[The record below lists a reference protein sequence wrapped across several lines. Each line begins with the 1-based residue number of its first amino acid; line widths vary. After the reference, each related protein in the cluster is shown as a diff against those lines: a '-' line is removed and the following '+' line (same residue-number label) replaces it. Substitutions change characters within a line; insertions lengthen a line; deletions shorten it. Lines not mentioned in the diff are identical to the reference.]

1 MIISCYLAIRLAVSR
16 SRKENMSKIDFVKE
30 KDYFRDILKTYSAAE
45 LSYVDDF
52 KIKKKREVVSTL
64 LNLQLK
70 NKIKIV
76 DDKIHVLDSNPEGLR
91 KTEKFILRSIK
102 DGKVVIDLI
111 GYMESY
117 AQDEAIED
125 ELIIQNSKE
134 TIIKRKNKMKNTL
147 LILGIV
153 LFALFWII
161 SSSAG
166 RINNMDGLAK
176 SMVTILIIYFGL
188 FILDIFIA
196 LPLYL
201 FTYSLMQYNSFKRTE
216 KGEEINEKLEGL
228 RKYISEYTLLKDKD
242 SKTIELWEEYL
253 IYSVILDINK
263 TKIVDNIMKMVEF

>member
-176 SMVTILIIYFGL
+176 SMVTILIIYFVL